1 MTPINISDLLSLCL
15 IPFWGK
21 FQFKKQITCDH
32 LCTCVI
38 LSFWGFFLT
47 FLFLP
52 NLNELN
58 PDHLALKGAQ
68 LPDPNSH
75 PPVNLAS
82 NNLF

>member
-1 MTPINISDLLSLCL
+1 MVLLSSSL
-15 IPFWGK
+15 
-21 FQFKKQITCDH
+21 KKNRSLVITYVH
-32 LCTCVI
+32 TCVI
-38 LSFWGFFLT
+38 LSFGGFFLT

-75 PPVNLAS
+75 PRVNLAS